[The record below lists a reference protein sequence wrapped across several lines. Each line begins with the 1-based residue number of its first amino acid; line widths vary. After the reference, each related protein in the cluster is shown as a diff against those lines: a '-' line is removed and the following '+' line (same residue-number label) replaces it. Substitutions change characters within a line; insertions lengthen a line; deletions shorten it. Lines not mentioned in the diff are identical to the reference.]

1 MVYTLVLEISA
12 FGIESSN
19 LSSGTKFNLEK
30 DMNEKANK
38 ELDNLIDWISHNGGW
53 AQAPINQTQRD
64 ERAAEMLKRTKHIR
78 EALKE

>member
-1 MVYTLVLEISA
+1 LE
-12 FGIESSN
+12 N
-19 LSSGTKFNLEK
+19 

-38 ELDNLIDWISHNGGW
+38 ELDNLIEWISHNGGW
-53 AQAPINQTQRD
+53 ARAPINQTQRD